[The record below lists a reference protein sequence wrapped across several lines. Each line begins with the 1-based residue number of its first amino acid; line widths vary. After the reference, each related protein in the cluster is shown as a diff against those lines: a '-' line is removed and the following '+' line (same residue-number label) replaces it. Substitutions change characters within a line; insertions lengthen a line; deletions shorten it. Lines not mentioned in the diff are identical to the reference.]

1 MRVRVYVPG
10 EGGGVTF
17 LTRIRILNEIRCK
30 YPKSKVHLL
39 LLCHLLHADANIQ
52 NPKRIS
58 CYYALHLKEIAC
70 GTVTGLN
77 VTETMLYGVWRK
89 AKV

>member
-58 CYYALHLKEIAC
+58 YYY
-70 GTVTGLN
+70 T
-77 VTETMLYGVWRK
+77 
-89 AKV
+89 